1 MNAKGKQPA
10 VNPYLRA
17 DIADRTTEDDIDS
30 HGVNLAVTDIR
41 HAFPMTFILPINSV
55 IDLTIMHD
63 GRNAI
68 TIIRLIGILAIGS
81 IIGLLSLTKG

>member
-1 MNAKGKQPA
+1 
-10 VNPYLRA
+10 
-17 DIADRTTEDDIDS
+17 
-30 HGVNLAVTDIR
+30 
-41 HAFPMTFILPINSV
+41 MTFILPINSV